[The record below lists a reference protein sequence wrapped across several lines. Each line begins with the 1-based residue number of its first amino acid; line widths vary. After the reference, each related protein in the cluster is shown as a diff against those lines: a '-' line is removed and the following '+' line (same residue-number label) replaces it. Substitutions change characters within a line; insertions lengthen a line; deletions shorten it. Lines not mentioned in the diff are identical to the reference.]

1 MRLLVVEDEARL
13 ASTLAK
19 GLAEHGYAVDVARDG
34 EEALTY
40 SLAEPYDL
48 IILDWMLP
56 KLDGIA
62 VCRQLRSRGRN
73 VPVLMLTARDTID
86 DRVDGLDSGADDY
99 LVKPFAF
106 RELAARV
113 RALLRRDGLS
123 KDPILQVGDL
133 TIDTVSHDVQ
143 RGGQPVHLTSKEYA
157 LLELFAH
164 NLNRVLTRAQIAEHI
179 WDFSFVAM
187 SNVVD
192 VYVGYLRRKL
202 QDDREPR
209 LIHTV
214 RGVGYQLRV
223 PKT

>member
-34 EEALTY
+34 EEALSY
-40 SLAEPYDL
+40 ALAEPYDL
-48 IILDWMLP
+48 IILDLMLP
-56 KLDGIA
+56 RLDGIA

-123 KDPILQVGDL
+123 KDPILHVGDV
-133 TIDTVSHDVQ
+133 TIDTVSHEVQ
-143 RGGQPVHLTSKEYA
+143 RDGQTVHLTSKEYA

-202 QDDREPR
+202 QDDHEPR

-223 PKT
+223 PKS

>member
-19 GLAEHGYAVDVARDG
+19 GLAEHGFAVDVARDG
-34 EEALTY
+34 EEALSY
-40 SLAEPYDL
+40 ALAEPYDL
-48 IILDWMLP
+48 IILDLMLP
-56 KLDGIA
+56 KLNGID

-123 KDPILQVGDL
+123 KDPLLKVGDL

-143 RGGQPVHLTSKEYA
+143 RAGQPVHLTSKEYA